1 MIITLSGPATEKML
15 LPALES
21 FTSHAMTAL
30 QSEEIFFVRP
40 MEIVNTHR
48 THSNRSGGE
57 ASGFMEQT
65 NNPGFF
71 LLFLW
76 LSPPFGPAH
85 LLTEPRD
92 ECGGS
97 KRLHT

>member
-1 MIITLSGPATEKML
+1 
-15 LPALES
+15 
-21 FTSHAMTAL
+21 MTAL

-48 THSNRSGGE
+48 TQSNRSGGE

-71 LLFLW
+71 FISLAESAIW
-76 LSPPFGPAH
+76 A
-85 LLTEPRD
+85 
-92 ECGGS
+92 GS
-97 KRLHT
+97 SADRAS